1 VKLELRDNEQPSYP
15 RQRSDDV
22 LDDAAHQ
29 VENFGSIVAGAVGDG
44 GVAERRVSGLS
55 PLTPDRADARGC

>member
-1 VKLELRDNEQPSYP
+1 VKLELRDDERPSNP

-29 VENFGSIVAGAVGDG
+29 VENFRSIVDGAVSDWGWPSRKAS
-44 GVAERRVSGLS
+44 GVGIVVAGPGSL
-55 PLTPDRADARGC
+55 

>member
-44 GVAERRVSGLS
+44 GVAE
-55 PLTPDRADARGC
+55 P